1 MDRNTEPS
9 DYFYFDL
16 YPQSLI
22 KDIIKVDYND
32 VYEEQQ
38 DNSIEAP
45 SNHAM
50 VKAIDKKSFGNIFD
64 VIFKEAEKN
73 HPLGF
78 NELGEI
84 LDVISTCFEFDP
96 IKRPSIQALF
106 HSKLFE

>member
-1 MDRNTEPS
+1 
-9 DYFYFDL
+9 
-16 YPQSLI
+16 
-22 KDIIKVDYND
+22 
-32 VYEEQQ
+32 
-38 DNSIEAP
+38 
-45 SNHAM
+45 M

-96 IKRPSIQALF
+96 IKRPSI
-106 HSKLFE
+106 